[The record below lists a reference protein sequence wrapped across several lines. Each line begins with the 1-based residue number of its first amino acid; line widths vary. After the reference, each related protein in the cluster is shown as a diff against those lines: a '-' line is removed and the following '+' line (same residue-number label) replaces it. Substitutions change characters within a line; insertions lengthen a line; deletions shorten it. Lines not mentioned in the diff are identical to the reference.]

1 MQSSD
6 GSAVPGHGASSHFV
20 YDRALL
26 LNGPKRDEI
35 LTLEEVRRYGAD
47 SFSDPDYI
55 RLYGMPPTTW
65 YGLGIRLLGR
75 TAVEC
80 TRDELSD
87 DIGRDV
93 ARVAER
99 LPSDTHFTVI
109 DPFAGSC
116 NTLYWILR
124 HLPIARGLAFELDEQ
139 IFTLTRRNIAAL
151 DTTIEL
157 INGDW
162 LSLLARVDVPPNSV
176 LVVFVAAPWGSA
188 LDESAG
194 LDLRRT
200 TPPIAEIISRF
211 SHRFS
216 DHKMVFAT
224 QVYEK
229 VNQDSL
235 ADAQRLH
242 DWCELRIYDLNA
254 AGRNHGLL
262 LGTSGWRP

>member
-1 MQSSD
+1 MT
-6 GSAVPGHGASSHFV
+6 HLV

-26 LNGPKRDEI
+26 LNGPKRNEI
-35 LTLEEVRRYGAD
+35 LTLEEVRRYGVD

-55 RLYGMPPTTW
+55 RIYGMSPNAW
-65 YGLGIRLLGR
+65 YGRGIRLLGR

-87 DIGRDV
+87 GIGRDI
-93 ARVAER
+93 ARIAER
-99 LPSDTHFTVI
+99 LPASTPLTVI

-124 HLPIARGLAFELDEQ
+124 HLPTARGVAFELDEQ
-139 IFTLTRRNIAAL
+139 ICALTKQNIAAL
-151 DTTIEL
+151 DTRIEL
-157 INGDW
+157 DDGDW
-162 LSLLARVDVPPNSV
+162 LTLLSSINVPPNNA
-176 LVVFVAAPWGSA
+176 LVVFVAPPWGTA
-188 LDESAG
+188 LDETAG

-211 SHRFS
+211 SRRFS
-216 DHKMVFAT
+216 AHKMIVAT

-229 VNQDSL
+229 IKADSL
-235 ADAQRLH
+235 ADVQRLL
-242 DWCELRIYDLNA
+242 DWCELRIYDLNP